1 MWYDSPMAEI
11 DLRTLSQNDVVLHF
25 GGRPNEVDAFTFST
39 SLVALSE
46 ALLELNRQI
55 SPNLSIEI
63 TIEGIGPG
71 SFRAKIGAKL
81 KSLASFFAPD
91 ARELLISLLATFIY
105 TRILDRPSP
114 PQIIVNDKSVIVVSG
129 PDRVIIPRKT
139 WDAKEKLPKPK
150 AVEKHVAKAFEIIED
165 DQSVSD
171 FGFVARISD
180 THPIGVIQRSQFAIL
195 TRIPEEETEED
206 GRRVCDERTPVTVLK
221 VIFERS
227 SRRWQFVWRGVRI
240 SAPIKDEDFF
250 TKLASREYVFSQG
263 DVLDVTLRIYQIRD
277 EMSGAFINDRY
288 EIIKVHGFEKIPV
301 QQPLFS

>member
-114 PQIIVNDKSVIVVSG
+114 PQIIVNDESVIVVSG

-195 TRIPEEETEED
+195 TRIPED
-206 GRRVCDERTPVTVLK
+206 RDRGR
-221 VIFERS
+221 
-227 SRRWQFVWRGVRI
+227 W
-240 SAPIKDEDFF
+240 APC
-250 TKLASREYVFSQG
+250 
-263 DVLDVTLRIYQIRD
+263 LR
-277 EMSGAFINDRY
+277 
-288 EIIKVHGFEKIPV
+288 
-301 QQPLFS
+301 